1 MSGTGDAATE
11 AVVQAAGRVRNVRSV
26 PLVRTAREDG
36 TGRVVVV
43 LRVGLPPLLPL
54 TEVVT
59 AITHVQLAVARLVPA
74 GAAVHVEPDVAVD
87 QATPTETI
95 VIRGLE

>member
-1 MSGTGDAATE
+1 MSGTGDGATE
-11 AVVQAAGRVRNVRSV
+11 AIVQAAGRVRNVRTV

-59 AITHVQLAVARLVPA
+59 AISHVQLAVARLVPG
-74 GAAVHVEPDVAVD
+74 GAAVHVEPDVAAD
-87 QATPTETI
+87 QATPTEAI
-95 VIRGLE
+95 VIRGME